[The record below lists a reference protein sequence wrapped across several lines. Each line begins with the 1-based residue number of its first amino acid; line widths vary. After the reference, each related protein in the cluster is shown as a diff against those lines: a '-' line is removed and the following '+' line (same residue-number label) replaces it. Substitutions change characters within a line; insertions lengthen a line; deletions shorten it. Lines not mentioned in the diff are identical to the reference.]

1 MTNIDMIDLFY
12 DKCEDCNVTS
22 YADDKTPYS
31 LFCIRITGHTCARVS
46 FLKKL
51 QA

>member
-22 YADDKTPYS
+22 YADDKHRIHCFAFELQVTLVPES
-31 LFCIRITGHTCARVS
+31 LF
-46 FLKKL
+46 
-51 QA
+51 